1 MSGFAV
7 IFNKQNPSELDNM
20 FQRIGHRGPY
30 LSGKFEANRVLMA
43 QNYLKSDICLK
54 NNKFLEPDKNQVPA
68 FNPKFPNL
76 KICYDGQMGNW
87 SERAKHSG
95 EADGPFR
102 EERLFL
108 NLYKQY
114 GSQMFEYLD
123 DAVFA
128 FVVSDGENLFAARDL
143 LGIKTLFYGRK
154 NGVLYLS
161 SELKSL
167 TGITDDLYEFPP
179 GYYMDGTGTLFR
191 FAELPKRQPEILHSD
206 PNEMAETIRDIIQ
219 RSFQNRVNFEA
230 PTGSLLSGGI
240 DSSIVAWLAGNAFRE
255 KFGTDDRLKTF
266 ALGVGESEDIICAR
280 LMADHIRSDHH
291 ELIVDLDQILAILP
305 QVIWSLESFDP
316 SLVRS
321 SVSNYLISKYAK
333 EQGIE
338 VLLSGEGGDE
348 VFCGY
353 LYLKD
358 FPFEELFAQQMKC
371 LGFLHNNAS
380 LRLDRMNLCNSVRVV
395 TPLISG
401 ELLNYAMAIPSEYK
415 QRPDGDQR
423 IEKWIFRKAYEKVL
437 PKEIVWRLKQ
447 EFSQGSGSA
456 NVLPDYF
463 EAKITDEELKEAQGS
478 YPMVRSKEELYYFKI
493 FIAHF
498 GTGKAGGTVGQWI
511 RL

>member
-456 NVLPDYF
+456 NVLLDYF

-498 GTGKAGGTVGQWI
+498 GTGKAVGTVGQWI